1 MARFPVGQRRRDAV
15 SGTPHKCGE
24 RAAHVS
30 YNITATGPN
39 QRLTPGQ
46 GGRRG
51 NLEVPGQMLHVVSG
65 PEGGS
70 SNTDPTLAPLQ
81 NHPAGDSR
89 VPLPEILILRVCTE
103 VPWSNLNLPKAIL
116 RCSQVW
122 APGLVSLRILWNTLN
137 LMWIHNT
144 QISEEEICRRR
155 FQFPWADL
163 MLKRSAPVAD
173 SLSFLRVLEDRT
185 YGCQSQ
191 SPWRTP
197 V

>member
-51 NLEVPGQMLHVVSG
+51 NLEVPGQMLHVASG

-81 NHPAGDSR
+81 NHPAVDSR
-89 VPLPEILILRVCTE
+89 LPLPEILILRVCPE
-103 VPWSNLNLPKAIL
+103 VPWFNLNLPRAIL

-122 APGLVSLRILWNTLN
+122 APGLVSLGILWNTLN
-137 LMWIHNT
+137 LMWIHNS
-144 QISEEEICRRR
+144 QISEGEICRRR

-173 SLSFLRVLEDRT
+173 SLSFLRV
-185 YGCQSQ
+185 
-191 SPWRTP
+191 
-197 V
+197 